1 MAKFSIVEQKNKLL
15 HFFGLNDDT
24 KADDEDDYLDEQ
36 DYNRTPSDFDHG
48 QMNRQ
53 DGYTPVENGSPAF
66 NRTYGQNNAATQS
79 QPVAQ
84 TNFHT
89 AQEPQVNSQ
98 SNAVRKPEAYTAV
111 DKKPRFGNK
120 ENVVPLKNPNKGA
133 GNATMSA
140 QITIVQPKVY
150 SEALG
155 IAKKIVA
162 NEAVIVNFTLIE
174 EAQARRIVDFL
185 TGTVYALGGD
195 IQRIGSEIFLCT
207 PINITIDGATAKSLL
222 GADDLVDY

>member
-1 MAKFSIVEQKNKLL
+1 MAMFSIAEQKKKIFS
-15 HFFGLNDDT
+15 FFGLNDES
-24 KADDEDDYLDEQ
+24 KVAEDDYSQEQ
-36 DYNRTPSDFDHG
+36 QVNERVQASTSGPAVSYQNNYQRS
-48 QMNRQ
+48 
-53 DGYTPVENGSPAF
+53 EPAF
-66 NRTYGQNNAATQS
+66 Q
-79 QPVAQ
+79 
-84 TNFHT
+84 
-89 AQEPQVNSQ
+89 
-98 SNAVRKPEAYTAV
+98 RKPQAVPANNYQAVSQGASQTSTARESAPYAAV
-111 DKKPRFGNK
+111 EKQPRFAPK
-120 ENVVPLKNPNKGA
+120 ENVVPMKNPTKGA
-133 GNATMSA
+133 GNTAMSA
-140 QITIVQPKVY
+140 QITIVEPKVY

-222 GADDLVDY
+222 AADDLVDY